1 MEKNISL
8 SLSRLGLFQVLRQV
22 VETAAGADLR
32 IKSLKGEGGSGGITV
47 KRDFSSRMLK
57 LDLQQIIQCI
67 DPFWSVNWD
76 CWLGASK
83 ADNWELQ

>member
-1 MEKNISL
+1 M
-8 SLSRLGLFQVLRQV
+8 
-22 VETAAGADLR
+22 ETAAGADLR
-32 IKSLKGEGGSGGITV
+32 IKSLKGGGGLRFNENFRQG
-47 KRDFSSRMLK
+47 RLK
-57 LDLQQIIQCI
+57 LDVQQIIQCI